1 MTSLDNVAKTADP
14 AFVTLSNERALK
26 MRNIGEILDD
36 ETINNCRVILESIQ
50 EARDAYPNKAE
61 FDKGTIRMD
70 VAAMEVLLGK
80 VVAVKE
86 ILLRA

>member
-50 EARDAYPNKAE
+50 EARDAYPDKDE
-61 FDKGTIRMD
+61 FDKGTVKMD
-70 VAAMEVLLGK
+70 VVAMEVLLAK

-86 ILLRA
+86 IVLRA